1 MAGASYL
8 LFRID
13 DRLLHGQVALGWG
26 MRLHPAHYLI
36 VDDETAGDPLA
47 CSLYAA
53 AAPEGTDVACISVAE
68 ATAAGFH
75 GPDPESTVLLVRGVE
90 IAARLLRAGIPGP
103 VNLGGLHLR
112 PGAVE
117 RAPALFLT
125 PEDETTLGRLVQEG
139 FLLSAQDLPTTR
151 PRPVGNWIHGEGGG
165 AR

>member
-1 MAGASYL
+1 MARATYL

-36 VDDETAGDPLA
+36 VDDETVGDPFA
-47 CSLYAA
+47 CSLYTS
-53 AAPEGTDVACISVAE
+53 AAPDGTDVSCVTVAE
-68 ATAAGFH
+68 ASAAGFR
-75 GPDPESTVLLVRGVE
+75 GPDPATTVLLVRGVE
-90 IAARLLRAGIPGP
+90 TAARLLRAGIPGP

-125 PEDETTLGRLVQEG
+125 PEDEATLHTLAEEG
-139 FLLSAQDLPTTR
+139 YLLSAQDLPTTR
-151 PRPVGNWIHGEGGG
+151 PRPVGSWIHGEGGG
-165 AR
+165 A